1 MKLKVFS
8 SLAIVAALA
17 MAACQS
23 NSSGQSKAPTELDN
37 QHRELDSANY
47 TTIKWIDTLQNF
59 GTVDKGE
66 KVKIT
71 FKFENDGSKPLFITN
86 VSPSCGCTV
95 ADYTKDAILPGKE
108 GAVTGEFDSNHGSA
122 GHIHKSIMVTSN
134 SKNKPRSVLI
144 FEGEVKDKS

>member
-1 MKLKVFS
+1 MKTKLFS
-8 SLAIVAALA
+8 FLVIVAALGITS
-17 MAACQS
+17 CQS
-23 NSSGQSKAPTELDN
+23 DSSAQGKAPSELDN

-47 TTIKWIDTLQNF
+47 TNIKWIDTLQNF
-59 GTVDKGE
+59 GTVPKGE

-71 FKFENDGSKPLFITN
+71 FKFENDGDKPLFITN

-95 ADYTKDAILPGKE
+95 ASYTKDAILPGKQGE
-108 GAVTGEFDSNHGSA
+108 VTGEFDSNHGSA

-144 FEGEVKDKS
+144 FEGEVQDKS